1 MTQVSSERLFS
12 VAGDIVEDK
21 RARLLDENIQ
31 AIYLLHIFTELI
43 FTSKRNFELIFKL
56 LVQLNLFFFTE
67 YTARDDT

>member
-31 AIYLLHIFTELI
+31 AICLLH
-43 FTSKRNFELIFKL
+43 S
-56 LVQLNLFFFTE
+56 NLHNLSE
-67 YTARDDT
+67 ENIE